1 MKTYQKIATWAGII
15 LSLIAVVIMFTIHWI
30 MGVFA
35 TALVI
40 FAYFWWKKMKT
51 TGDQYLKELAEKT
64 GLTFKAG
71 GLAYGNVYGIYKGY
85 EVSIS
90 VTSDYNSDS
99 GLLGFTMSRI
109 FMDSAI
115 GVVEGIEN
123 YTIVKL
129 KHGKA
134 LAEPYSVDRRTF
146 VDTHAVVYFPPVKGV
161 DGLPGQG
168 VPGLIRHMDRLVVIA
183 NKLET

>member
-1 MKTYQKIATWAGII
+1 MKTYQKIATWAGIV
-15 LSLIAVVIMFTIHWI
+15 LSLIAVALMFTIHWI

-51 TGDQYLKELAEKT
+51 TGDKYMKELAEKT
-64 GLTFKAG
+64 GLTFKSG
-71 GLAYGNVYGIYKGY
+71 GLAYGNVYGLYKGY
-85 EVSIS
+85 DVSIS

-99 GLLGFTMSRI
+99 GLLGFTMSRM
-109 FMDSAI
+109 FMNSAI

-129 KHGKA
+129 KHGKMVR
-134 LAEPYSVDRRTF
+134 EPYSVDKRTF
-146 VDTHAVVYFPPVKGV
+146 VDTHAVVYFPPVAGV
-161 DGLPGQG
+161 DGLPGQA
-168 VPGLIRHMDRLVVIA
+168 VAGLIRQLDRLVAIA
-183 NKLET
+183 NKL